1 MPLTSTLIRNQRII
15 SKRDNIYLCLSHAGL
30 LLYALLLFRPKQ
42 YNVLANPAQVVDGFL
57 LIGLIRM
64 IDVSDNVSINPPFY
78 QRFREIFFFVKT
90 IIREKAASR
99 VAIGI

>member
-57 LIGLIRM
+57 LIRM

>member
-1 MPLTSTLIRNQRII
+1 MPLTSTFIRNQRII

-64 IDVSDNVSINPPFY
+64 IDVSDNVSINPPLF
-78 QRFREIFFFVKT
+78 IKDL
-90 IIREKAASR
+90 EKYFSLLKISLERKLLAE
-99 VAIGI
+99 